1 MRWVKRSTFALVVG
15 LLASVLMAW
24 ACALWSPV
32 TQCGQWEATE
42 AAPEE
47 SPVGIPP
54 EWMGQRWEG
63 HHAVHTTGY
72 RECRGFGLVAGE
84 LIVSEWVP
92 HPVLEDR
99 PLQDYHVLH
108 TVRCQRA
115 GWPMGALQ
123 GEARADWNGSALHL
137 RPS

>member
-1 MRWVKRSTFALVVG
+1 
-15 LLASVLMAW
+15 MAW

-108 TVRCQRA
+108 TVRCQR
-115 GWPMGALQ
+115 GGATPATSAMVATSSFSVVTSPP
-123 GEARADWNGSALHL
+123 ARM
-137 RPS
+137 